1 MARQTLIELLAPA
14 RNGDVARA
22 AIDCGAD
29 AIYMG
34 GPSLGARR
42 AAANSVEEIAAVV
55 DYAHRFDVKVY
66 VTLNTLLRE
75 EELREAEALARQ
87 LIDVG
92 VDAFIVQDMAW
103 LRMGLPVELH
113 ASTQT
118 FNASVES
125 VAFLAECGVSRVV
138 LERNLSLAD
147 VEQIAREVDVELEAF
162 VHGAL
167 CVGYSGRCF
176 LSRSMG
182 PRSGNRGDCMQA
194 CRLSYDLE
202 DGGGRRLMRGKHLL
216 SVCDLDLS
224 QRVGQLL
231 DAGISSF
238 KIEGRLKD
246 EAYVRNVVSHYRHL
260 IDRELAK
267 RPALRRS
274 SAGRSVVDFS
284 SDLSKTFSRSGGEY
298 LFDGRRAGVAE
309 FGTPKAMGERLGRI
323 SAVRGNRIVVGD
335 LKSRVVAGDGL
346 CYMSREGLVGTNV
359 NGVEGD
365 ALLLNRADGV
375 RVGTEIY
382 RNYDHAWLRA
392 LSRAR
397 LRRAVEVRVSVEA
410 SAEGLSARFVE
421 VRGEVVERHIRREL
435 PEAENRDS
443 ALKNICEALSK
454 SGTTMFD
461 IVEVCFPSDGF
472 VPFVPTSELSALRRE
487 ALDEL
492 TRRAAARVPE
502 RRLFVEN
509 LAAVGPREVGD
520 EANVINSVAEQF
532 YRDHGAER
540 VERGRELLDNFE
552 GVTVMTTRYCLR
564 REMGECLRE
573 GSSLRGPLFL
583 THGHHRYELRFD
595 CAQCEMSLL
604 CVGH

>member
-1 MARQTLIELLAPA
+1 MARQTYIELLAPA

-34 GPSLGARR
+34 GPALGARH

-66 VTLNTLLRE
+66 VTLNTLLHE
-75 EELREAEALARQ
+75 EELSEAKALACR

-118 FNASVES
+118 FNASVDG
-125 VAFLAECGVSRVV
+125 VAFFAECGLSRVV
-138 LERNLSLAD
+138 LERNLSLAEIGD
-147 VEQIAREVDVELEAF
+147 ISRAVDVELETF

-202 DGGGRRLMRGKHLL
+202 DGSGRRLLRGKHLL

-224 QRVGQLL
+224 QRVGVLI
-231 DAGISSF
+231 DAGVCSF

-246 EAYVRNVVSHYRHL
+246 EAYVRNVVSYYRRT
-260 IDRELAK
+260 IDRELSL
-267 RPALRRS
+267 RPHLRRS
-274 SAGRSVVDFS
+274 SSGRSVVDFTP
-284 SDLSKTFSRSGGEY
+284 DLSKTFSRSGGEY

-309 FGTPKAMGERLGRI
+309 FDTPKAMGERLGRVA
-323 SAVRGNRIVVGD
+323 AVRGNRILIGE
-335 LKSRVVAGDGL
+335 LKTKVVAGDGL
-346 CYMSREGLVGTNV
+346 CYMTSGGLVGTNV

-365 ALLLNRADGV
+365 MVVLNKADGV
-375 RVGTEIY
+375 RVGCEIY
-382 RNYDHAWLRA
+382 RNYDHAWLRS

-397 LRRAVEVRVSVEA
+397 LRRAVEVRVSVDA
-410 SAEGLSARFVE
+410 SAEGLSVRFVE
-421 VRGEVVERHIRREL
+421 ERGEVVERYLRRPL
-435 PEAENRDS
+435 PEAENREA
-443 ALKNICEALSK
+443 ALKNMREALSK

-461 IVEVCFPSDGF
+461 VVGVEFSDEGF
-472 VPFVPTSELSALRRE
+472 VPFIPTSELTALRRE
-487 ALDEL
+487 ALEEL
-492 TRRAAARVPE
+492 TARAARRLPE
-502 RRLFVEN
+502 RRPFVEN
-509 LAAVGPREVGD
+509 HSAVGPRVVGD
-520 EANVINSVAEQF
+520 GENVINSLAEQF
-532 YRDHGAER
+532 YRDHGAES
-540 VERGRELLDNFE
+540 VERGRELREEFE
-552 GVTVMTTRYCLR
+552 DVCVMTTRYCLR
-564 REMGECLRE
+564 REMGECLRD
-573 GSSLRGPLFL
+573 GSKLRGPLYL
-583 THGHHRYELRFD
+583 THGHHRYELHFD
-595 CAQCEMSLL
+595 CARCEMSLI
-604 CVGH
+604 CRRY